1 MKPILMFVLS
11 WFIPGSG
18 HFLQGRRV
26 KGIVFFSGILALI
39 VLGLL
44 MQGGMTTLYD
54 YKPLTL
60 LGFIGS
66 VGSGM
71 FWFVVK
77 ITGLADGN
85 LAAYTYVYGTTYI
98 AVAGFLNI
106 LIAVKAYGL
115 AKEDKDV

>member
-1 MKPILMFVLS
+1 MGWDDRMKDS
-11 WFIPGSG
+11 
-18 HFLQGRRV
+18 LQQV
-26 KGIVFFSGILALI
+26 HSSPCSQITGILALV

-44 MQGGMTTLYD
+44 MHGGMTTLYD

-71 FWFVVK
+71 FWFIVK

-85 LAAYTYVYGTTYI
+85 LASYSYTVCWHMCQYRVWM
-98 AVAGFLNI
+98 
-106 LIAVKAYGL
+106 
-115 AKEDKDV
+115 